1 MRDYA
6 IEKGRCCVSA
16 TTKLSSKQQ
25 ELQHNVSG
33 IISGVVAIGLSI
45 LAVAWAASGQWW
57 LTALQYWQSTPI
69 LVSAAVVY
77 VFAFHFP
84 IVQRNQEIS
93 KHLLH
98 TPIVESLLNH
108 SPVALAVIDSDGK
121 FLELNESSSQLLGYE
136 RHELVGKCFLH
147 LFDSECHQDV
157 LRSFQ
162 DMLHG
167 DSQDLSVRVIHRLG
181 YSFEINIIT
190 APLIRENKSIGI
202 IIISHDVSDRNRN
215 AERIRYM
222 AYYDDMTGLPNRQT
236 FMLQLTDSLICAGDS
251 GSAIAILYLD
261 VDRFKLINASF
272 GREVGDMLLMQVAER
287 LTRNLDEQD
296 VAARM
301 EGDEFAIMFRNAGE
315 ESQML
320 AKAKQLLQSLDEPFE
335 LQGFPLHVTASIG
348 IAWNRLDN
356 DDASILV
363 KKADMALAKVKE
375 SGKNNCLLYSEEWDN
390 SSLERLKL
398 QHDLKQAVQRREFV
412 LHYQPQYDLSTGSI
426 VGVEALVRWQHP
438 VRGLVPP
445 GLFIPQAE
453 ESGIIVQIGDWVLEE
468 ACRQN
473 KAWQDKGL
481 PSIAISVN
489 LSIRQFLQQNLTEKV
504 AHILAKTGLK
514 ARYLDL
520 EITESMTMDVNHASR
535 CLLELTKLG
544 LNISIDD
551 FGTGYSSFHYLK
563 NLPIGRLKID
573 RSFVRDIEQ
582 DPGDAAIVAAIISM
596 AHNLNLQVIAEGVEN
611 EAQMHFLQKHQCDEM
626 QGFFWSAPVEGG
638 RIAEMLMSGAPH

>member
-1 MRDYA
+1 M
-6 IEKGRCCVSA
+6 SA

-157 LRSFQ
+157 LRSFE

-445 GLFIPQAE
+445 GSIHS
-453 ESGIIVQIGDWVLEE
+453 SG
-468 ACRQN
+468 
-473 KAWQDKGL
+473 
-481 PSIAISVN
+481 
-489 LSIRQFLQQNLTEKV
+489 
-504 AHILAKTGLK
+504 
-514 ARYLDL
+514 
-520 EITESMTMDVNHASR
+520 
-535 CLLELTKLG
+535 
-544 LNISIDD
+544 
-551 FGTGYSSFHYLK
+551 
-563 NLPIGRLKID
+563 
-573 RSFVRDIEQ
+573 
-582 DPGDAAIVAAIISM
+582 
-596 AHNLNLQVIAEGVEN
+596 
-611 EAQMHFLQKHQCDEM
+611 
-626 QGFFWSAPVEGG
+626 
-638 RIAEMLMSGAPH
+638 

>member
-1 MRDYA
+1 M
-6 IEKGRCCVSA
+6 SA
-16 TTKLSSKQQ
+16 TTKLSPRQPEQ
-25 ELQHNVSG
+25 PHHVSG
-33 IISGVVAIGLSI
+33 IISRVVAIGLSI
-45 LAVAWAASGQWW
+45 LAVAWAASGHWW
-57 LTALQYWQSTPI
+57 LSTPQYWQSTPI
-69 LVSAAVVY
+69 LVLAALVY
-77 VFAFHFP
+77 VFCFHYP
-84 IVQRNQEIS
+84 IVQRTNSFAQDN
-93 KHLLH
+93 LH
-98 TPIVESLLNH
+98 TLIVQSLLKY
-108 SPVALAVIDSDGK
+108 SPVALAVIDSEGK

-136 RHELVGKCFLH
+136 RHELLGKSFLH
-147 LFDSECHQDV
+147 LFDAENHQDV
-157 LRSFQ
+157 LRSFKS
-162 DMLHG
+162 MLNG
-167 DSQDLSVRVIHRLG
+167 VTQAMSIRVLHRVG
-181 YSFEINIIT
+181 YSFEINVTT
-190 APLIRENKSIGI
+190 APLIHGNESIGA
-202 IIISHDVSDRNRN
+202 IIISYDVSDRNRN

-222 AYYDDMTGLPNRQT
+222 AYYDDMTGLPNRRT
-236 FMLQLTDSLICAGDS
+236 FMLQLTDSLISAGDDDS
-251 GSAIAILYLD
+251 SIAILYLD

-272 GREVGDMLLMQVAER
+272 GREFGDMLLMQVAER

-296 VAARM
+296 VVARM

-315 ESQML
+315 EAQML
-320 AKAKQLLQSLDEPFE
+320 AKAKELLHSLDEPFE

-348 IAWNRLDN
+348 IAWNRLDK
-356 DDASILV
+356 DDAGILV

-398 QHDLKQAVQRREFV
+398 QHDLKQAVQKGEFI
-412 LHYQPQYDLSTGSI
+412 LHYQPQYDLSSGSI

-445 GLFIPQAE
+445 SHFIPLAE
-453 ESGIIVQIGDWVLEE
+453 ESGMIVQIGDWVLEE

-473 KAWQDKGL
+473 KAWQDEEL
-481 PSIAISVN
+481 PFIPVSVN

-504 AHILAKTGLK
+504 AHILARTGLE

-520 EITESMTMDVNHASR
+520 EITESMTMDVNHASI

-563 NLPIGRLKID
+563 KLPIGRLKID

-626 QGFFWSAPVEGG
+626 QGFIWSAPVEGS
-638 RIAEMLMSGAPH
+638 RIAEMLKSVAAVEYKKQELS